1 MMKRR
6 ALKIGN
12 KRRVVIVGM
21 GIRSP
26 IGNTPGELVNSLKE
40 RRSGISIIPEWGGI
54 KNLRT
59 RVAGLC
65 DIEGQEESIPRQ
77 YRRSMGR
84 VALLAALSAM
94 DAVKA
99 SGLSEEEIGSQA
111 CGVSYGSTEGSVRS
125 QMDYIGNMIKN
136 RSLEGIPPSWYL
148 KCMSHTCAGN
158 LSILFHTRG
167 PFIASCPACVSGSQ
181 GIGFGYEAIKAG
193 KADIM
198 ITGGAD
204 EVDVLSAAVFDLM
217 MATSS
222 NYNDRPS
229 ETPRPFDERRD
240 GLVVAEGGATLIL
253 EEYERARN
261 RGAPILG
268 EIEGFW
274 TNGSGMHLTNSDAR
288 SMEECLLAALRDAG
302 RSPDEIQYV
311 NAHATGTTHGDEVEA
326 TVINKI
332 YGPGV
337 PTASLKGHMGH
348 TMGACGAIEAIAA
361 LLMMRK
367 GFVASTLNLQT
378 PDPALPPLNHVIGE
392 SRDLRFRLAAS
403 NNFAFGGVNTSLVLS
418 LI

>member
-1 MMKRR
+1 MD
-6 ALKIGN
+6 
-12 KRRVVIVGM
+12 KRRVVVVGM

-26 IGNTPGELVNSLKE
+26 IGNTLGELVKSLKE
-40 RRSGISIIPEWGGI
+40 RRSSISIMPEWQHLKG
-54 KNLRT
+54 LRT

-65 DIEGQEESIPRQ
+65 DIKGEEESIPRQ

-84 VALLAALSAM
+84 VAMLAALSAI

-99 SGLSEEEIGSQA
+99 SGLSEDEIASQA

-125 QMDYIGNMIKN
+125 QMDYIGNMIQN

-167 PFIASCPACVSGSQ
+167 PFLASCPACVSGSH
-181 GIGFGYEAIKAG
+181 GIGFGYEAIKSG
-193 KADIM
+193 RADIM

-204 EVDVLSAAVFDLM
+204 EVDILSAAVFDLM
-217 MATSS
+217 MATSC
-222 NYNDRPS
+222 NYNERPS
-229 ETPRPFDERRD
+229 ETPRPFDEKRD
-240 GLVVAEGGATLIL
+240 GLVVAEGAATLVL
-253 EEYERARN
+253 EEYERAKK

-274 TNGSGMHLTNSDAR
+274 TNGSGAHLTNSDAR
-288 SMEECLLAALRDAG
+288 SMEECLLAALKDAG
-302 RSPDEIQYV
+302 RGSAEIQHV
-311 NAHATGTTHGDEVEA
+311 NAHATGTTQGDEVEA

-332 YGPGV
+332 YGPDV
-337 PTASLKGHMGH
+337 PTTSIKGYMGH
-348 TMGACGAIEAIAA
+348 TMGACGAIEAIAT
-361 LLMMRK
+361 LLMMRE
-367 GFVASTLNLQT
+367 GFIASTLNLQK

-392 SRDLRFRLAAS
+392 SRDQRFRLAVS

-418 LI
+418 SV

>member
-1 MMKRR
+1 MD
-6 ALKIGN
+6 
-12 KRRVVIVGM
+12 KRRVVVVGM

-26 IGNTPGELVNSLKE
+26 IGNTLGELVKSLKE
-40 RRSGISIIPEWGGI
+40 RRSGISIMPEWQHLKG
-54 KNLRT
+54 LRT

-65 DIEGQEESIPRQ
+65 DIKGEEESIPRQ

-84 VALLAALSAM
+84 VAMLAALSAI

-99 SGLSEEEIGSQA
+99 SGLGEEEIASQA

-125 QMDYIGNMIKN
+125 QMDYIGNMIQN

-167 PFIASCPACVSGSQ
+167 PFIASGPACVSGSQ
-181 GIGFGYEAIKAG
+181 GIGLGYEAIKAG
-193 KADIM
+193 KADLM

-217 MATSS
+217 LATSS

-229 ETPRPFDERRD
+229 ETPRPFDEKRD
-240 GLVVAEGGATLIL
+240 GLVVAEGAATLVL
-253 EEYERARN
+253 EEYERAKK

-274 TNGSGMHLTNSDAR
+274 TNGSGVHLTNSDAR
-288 SMEECLLAALRDAG
+288 SMEECLLAALKDAG
-302 RSPDEIQYV
+302 RSPDEIERV
-311 NAHATGTTHGDEVEA
+311 NAHATGTAQGDEVEA

-332 YGPGV
+332 YGPHV
-337 PTASLKGHMGH
+337 PTTSIKGYMGH
-348 TMGACGAIEAIAA
+348 TMGACGAIEAIAT
-361 LLMMRK
+361 LLMMRE
-367 GFVASTLNLQT
+367 GFIASTLNLKN
-378 PDPALPPLNHVIGE
+378 PDPALPPLDHVIGE
-392 SRDLRFRLAAS
+392 SRDQRSRLAAS

-418 LI
+418 LV

>member
-1 MMKRR
+1 ME
-6 ALKIGN
+6 N
-12 KRRVVIVGM
+12 KRRVVIVGV

-26 IGNTPGELVNSLKE
+26 IGNTLEGFVKSLKE
-40 RRSGISIIPEWGGI
+40 RRSGICIMPEWQEI
-54 KNLRT
+54 NRLRT

-65 DIEGQEESIPRQ
+65 HIDGEEEIIPRT

-84 VALLAALSAM
+84 VAMLAALSAI

-99 SGLSEEEIGSQA
+99 SGLNEEEIASQT
-111 CGVSYGSTEGSVRS
+111 CGVSYGSTEGSIRS
-125 QMDYIGNMIKN
+125 QMEYIGNLIQN
-136 RSLEGIPPSWYL
+136 RSLEGIPASWYL

-193 KADIM
+193 RADIM

-204 EVDVLSAAVFDLM
+204 EVDILSAAVFDLM

-222 NYNDRPS
+222 SYNDRPS
-229 ETPRPFDERRD
+229 ETPRPFDEDRD
-240 GLVVAEGGATLIL
+240 GLVVAEGAATLVL
-253 EEYERARN
+253 EEYERAKK

-288 SMEECLLAALRDAG
+288 SMEECILAALKEAG
-302 RSPDEIQYV
+302 RHPADIQHV
-311 NAHATGTTHGDEVEA
+311 NAHATGTTQGDEVEA

-332 YGPGV
+332 FGPDV
-337 PTASLKGHMGH
+337 PTTSLKGYMGH
-348 TMGACGAIEAIAA
+348 TMGACGAIEAIAT
-361 LLMMRK
+361 LLMMRD
-367 GFVASTLNLQT
+367 GFIASTLNLEN
-378 PDPALPPLNHVIGE
+378 PDPALPALNHVMGE
-392 SRDLRFRLAAS
+392 SWDKRFRLGAR

-418 LI
+418 LV

>member
-1 MMKRR
+1 ME
-6 ALKIGN
+6 N
-12 KRRVVIVGM
+12 RRVVVVGV

-26 IGNTPGELVNSLKE
+26 IGNSLEEFVKSLEE
-40 RRSGISIIPEWGGI
+40 RRSGICSMPGWEDIRR
-54 KNLRT
+54 LRT

-65 DIEGQEESIPRQ
+65 RIDGEEEAIPRQ

-84 VALLAALSAM
+84 VAELAALSAI

-99 SGLSEEEIGSQA
+99 SGLNEEEIASPA
-111 CGVSYGSTEGSVRS
+111 CGVSYGSTEGSTKS
-125 QMDYIGNMIKN
+125 QMEYIGNMIQKH
-136 RSLEGIPPSWYL
+136 SLEGIPASWYL

-181 GIGFGYEAIKAG
+181 GIGFGYDAIKAG

-204 EVDVLSAAVFDLM
+204 EVDALSAAVFDLM

-229 ETPRPFDERRD
+229 ETPRPFDADRD
-240 GLVVAEGGATLIL
+240 GLVVAEGAATLIL
-253 EEYERARN
+253 EEYERAKK

-268 EIEGFW
+268 EIRGFW
-274 TNGSGMHLTNSDAR
+274 TNGSGLHLTNSDAR
-288 SMEECLLAALRDAG
+288 SMEECMMAALKDA
-302 RSPDEIQYV
+302 RCNPTEIQHI

-326 TVINKI
+326 IVVNKI
-332 YGPGV
+332 YGPNV
-337 PTASLKGHMGH
+337 PTTSIKGYMGH
-348 TMGACGAIEAIAA
+348 TMGACGAIEVIAS
-361 LLMMRK
+361 LLMMRE
-367 GFVASTLNLQT
+367 GFIASTLNLEN
-378 PDPALPPLNHVIGE
+378 PDPALPPIDHVIGE
-392 SRDLRFRLAAS
+392 SRNKHFTLGVS

-418 LI
+418 SV

>member
-1 MMKRR
+1 M
-6 ALKIGN
+6 G
-12 KRRVVIVGM
+12 KRRVVVVGA

-26 IGNTPGELVNSLKE
+26 IGNTLGELLKSLKE
-40 RRSGISIIPEWGGI
+40 SRSGISIMPEWQAI
-54 KNLRT
+54 KGLRT

-65 DIEGQEESIPRQ
+65 DIKGEEESIPRQ

-84 VALLAALSAM
+84 VAMLAALSAV

-99 SGLSEEEIGSQA
+99 SGLSEEEIASQA

-125 QMDYIGNMIKN
+125 QMDYIGNMVQN

-181 GIGFGYEAIKAG
+181 GIGLGYEAIKAG
-193 KADIM
+193 KADLM

-229 ETPRPFDERRD
+229 ETPRPFDEKRD
-240 GLVVAEGGATLIL
+240 GLVVAEGAATLVL
-253 EEYERARN
+253 EEYERAKK

-274 TNGSGMHLTNSDAR
+274 TYGSGVHLTNSDAR
-288 SMEECLLAALRDAG
+288 SMEECLLAALKDAG
-302 RSPDEIQYV
+302 RSPDEIERV
-311 NAHATGTTHGDEVEA
+311 NAHATGTAQGDEVEA

-332 YGPGV
+332 YGPHV
-337 PTASLKGHMGH
+337 PTTSIKGYMGH
-348 TMGACGAIEAIAA
+348 TMGACGAIEAIAT
-361 LLMMRK
+361 LLMMRE
-367 GFVASTLNLQT
+367 GFIASTLNLKN
-378 PDPALPPLNHVIGE
+378 PDPALPPLDHVIGE
-392 SRDLRFRLAAS
+392 SRDQRSRLAAS

-418 LI
+418 LV

>member
-1 MMKRR
+1 MR
-6 ALKIGN
+6 N
-12 KRRVVIVGM
+12 KRRVVVVGM

-26 IGNTPGELVNSLKE
+26 VGNTPEELVKSLRE
-40 RRSGISIIPEWGGI
+40 SRSGIHIMPEWESV

-65 DIEGQEESIPRQ
+65 HIEGEELIPRP

-94 DAVKA
+94 DAVKE
-99 SGLSEEEIGSQA
+99 SGLSEKEIASPI
-111 CGVSYGSTEGSVRS
+111 CGISYGSTEGSTKS
-125 QMDYIGNMIKN
+125 QMEYIGNMIQN

-181 GIGFGYEAIKAG
+181 GIGFGYETIKAG

-229 ETPRPFDERRD
+229 ETPRPFDEQRD
-240 GLVVAEGGATLIL
+240 GLVVAEGGATLVL
-253 EEYERARN
+253 EEYERAKN

-268 EIEGFW
+268 EIAGFW
-274 TNGSGMHLTNSDAR
+274 TNGSGAHLTNTDAR
-288 SMEECLLAALRDAG
+288 SAEECLLAALKDAG

-311 NAHATGTTHGDEVEA
+311 NAHATGTTHGDKVEA
-326 TVINKI
+326 FVMNKI
-332 YGPGV
+332 YGPDV
-337 PTASLKGHMGH
+337 PTTSIKGYMGH
-348 TMGACGAIEAIAA
+348 TMGACGAIEAIAT
-361 LLMMRK
+361 LLMMRE
-367 GFVASTLNLQT
+367 GFIAPTLNLEN
-378 PDPALPPLNHVIGE
+378 PDPVLPPLNHVIGE
-392 SRDLRFRLAAS
+392 SRDHRARLAAS

-418 LI
+418 LV

>member
-1 MMKRR
+1 VE
-6 ALKIGN
+6 N
-12 KRRVVIVGM
+12 KRRVVIVGV

-26 IGNTPGELVNSLKE
+26 IGNTPEEFVKSLKE
-40 RRSGISIIPEWGGI
+40 RRSGIRMMPEWQDI
-54 KNLRT
+54 TRLRT

-65 DIEGQEESIPRQ
+65 HIDGEEEIIPRT

-84 VALLAALSAM
+84 VAMLAALSAM

-99 SGLSEEEIGSQA
+99 SGLSEEEIASQN
-111 CGVSYGSTEGSVRS
+111 CGVSYGSTEGSIRS
-125 QMDYIGNMIKN
+125 QMEYIGNLIQN
-136 RSLEGIPPSWYL
+136 RSLEGIPASWYL

-181 GIGFGYEAIKAG
+181 GIGFGYEAIRAG

-204 EVDVLSAAVFDLM
+204 EVDILSAAVFDLM

-229 ETPRPFDERRD
+229 ETPRPFDEKRD
-240 GLVVAEGGATLIL
+240 GLVVAEGAATLVL
-253 EEYERARN
+253 EEYERARK

-274 TNGSGMHLTNSDAR
+274 TNGSGVHLTNSDAR
-288 SMEECLLAALRDAG
+288 SMEECILAALKEAG
-302 RSPDEIQYV
+302 RRPAEIQHV

-326 TVINKI
+326 TVTNKI
-332 YGPGV
+332 FGRDV
-337 PTASLKGHMGH
+337 PTTSLKGYMGH
-348 TMGACGAIEAIAA
+348 TMGACGAIEAIAT
-361 LLMMRK
+361 LLMMRE
-367 GFVASTLNLQT
+367 GFIASTLNLEN
-378 PDPALPPLNHVIGE
+378 PDPALPPLNHVMGE
-392 SRDLRFRLAAS
+392 SWNKRFRLGAS

-418 LI
+418 LV

>member
-1 MMKRR
+1 ME
-6 ALKIGN
+6 N
-12 KRRVVIVGM
+12 ERRVAVVGM

-26 IGNTPGELVNSLKE
+26 IGNTLSDLVKSLQE
-40 RRSGISIIPEWGGI
+40 RRSGISVMSEWEGI

-65 DIEGQEESIPRQ
+65 DIEGEEESIQRQ

-84 VALLAALSAM
+84 VALLAALSAI

-99 SGLSEEEIGSQA
+99 SGLSEEEIASQA

-125 QMDYIGNMIKN
+125 QMNYIGKLIQN

-158 LSILFHTRG
+158 LSLLFHTRG

-204 EVDVLSAAVFDLM
+204 EVDLLSAAVFDLM

-222 NYNDRPS
+222 NFNDRPS
-229 ETPRPFDERRD
+229 ETPRPFDEKRD
-240 GLVVAEGGATLIL
+240 GLVVAEGGGTLVL
-253 EEYERARN
+253 EEYERAKN
-261 RGAPILG
+261 RGATIFG
-268 EIEGFW
+268 EIKGFW

-302 RSPDEIQYV
+302 CSPDEIQYV

-337 PTASLKGHMGH
+337 PTASLKGYMGH
-348 TMGACGAIEAIAA
+348 TMGACGAIEAIAT
-361 LLMMRK
+361 LIMMRE
-367 GFVASTLNLQT
+367 GFIASTLNLEK
-378 PDPALPPLNHVIGE
+378 PDPALPPLNHVIAE
-392 SRDLRFRLAAS
+392 SRDQRSRVAAV

-418 LI
+418 LV

>member
-1 MMKRR
+1 VE
-6 ALKIGN
+6 N

-26 IGNTPGELVNSLKE
+26 IGNTLDEFVKSLKG
-40 RRSGISIIPEWGGI
+40 RRSGICVMPEWQDI
-54 KNLRT
+54 KRLRT

-65 DIEGQEESIPRQ
+65 HIEGEEELIPRQ

-84 VALLAALSAM
+84 VAMLAALSAI

-99 SGLSEEEIGSQA
+99 SGLSEEEIASQT
-111 CGVSYGSTEGSVRS
+111 CGVSYGSTEGSINS
-125 QMDYIGNMIKN
+125 QKEYFNKMIQN
-136 RSLEGIPPSWYL
+136 RSLEGIPASWYL

-158 LSILFHTRG
+158 ISILFHTRG
-167 PFIASCPACVSGSQ
+167 PFIASCPACASGSQ

-204 EVDVLSAAVFDLM
+204 EVDILSAAVFDLM

-229 ETPRPFDERRD
+229 ETPRPFDEKRD
-240 GLVVAEGGATLIL
+240 GLVVAEGAATLVL
-253 EEYERARN
+253 EEYERAKN
-261 RGAPILG
+261 RGASILG

-288 SMEECLLAALRDAG
+288 SMEECVLAALKEAG
-302 RSPDEIQYV
+302 RDPAAIQHL

-326 TVINKI
+326 AVIHRI
-332 YGPGV
+332 YGPDV
-337 PTASLKGHMGH
+337 PTTSLKGYMGH
-348 TMGACGAIEAIAA
+348 TMGACGAIEAIAT
-361 LLMMRK
+361 LLMMRE
-367 GFVASTLNLQT
+367 GFIASTLNLEN

-392 SRDLRFRLAAS
+392 SRDKRFSVGVS

-418 LI
+418 LV

>member
-1 MMKRR
+1 MD
-6 ALKIGN
+6 
-12 KRRVVIVGM
+12 KRRVVVVGM

-26 IGNTPGELVNSLKE
+26 IGNTLGEFVKSLKQ
-40 RRSGISIIPEWGGI
+40 RRSGISIMPEWKNI
-54 KNLRT
+54 KRLRT

-65 DIEGQEESIPRQ
+65 HIEGEEELIPRQ
-77 YRRSMGR
+77 HRRSMGR
-84 VALLAALSAM
+84 VAMLAALSAI

-99 SGLSEEEIGSQA
+99 SGLSEEEIASQI
-111 CGVSYGSTEGSVRS
+111 CGVSYGSTEGSTSS
-125 QMDYIGNMIKN
+125 QMEFIGNMIQN

-158 LSILFHTRG
+158 ISILFHTRG

-204 EVDVLSAAVFDLM
+204 EVDILSAAVFDLM
-217 MATSS
+217 LATSS

-229 ETPRPFDERRD
+229 ETPRPFDENRD
-240 GLVVAEGGATLIL
+240 GLVVAEGAATLIL
-253 EEYERARN
+253 EEYERAKH
-261 RGAPILG
+261 RGAPIWG
-268 EIEGFW
+268 EVEGFW

-288 SMEECLLAALRDAG
+288 SMEECMLAALKDA
-302 RSPDEIQYV
+302 RRNPAEIQYV

-332 YGPGV
+332 YGPDI
-337 PTASLKGHMGH
+337 PTTSIKGYMGH
-348 TMGACGAIEAIAA
+348 TMGACGAIEAIAT
-361 LLMMRK
+361 LLMMRE
-367 GFVASTLNLQT
+367 GFIASTFNLET

-392 SRDLRFRLAAS
+392 SWDQRFTLAVN
-403 NNFAFGGVNTSLVLS
+403 NNFAFGGVNTSLVTS
-418 LI
+418 LV

>member
-1 MMKRR
+1 ME
-6 ALKIGN
+6 N

-21 GIRSP
+21 GMRSP
-26 IGNTPGELVNSLKE
+26 IGNTLEEFVKSLKE
-40 RRSGISIIPEWGGI
+40 RRSGIRIMPEWQDI
-54 KNLRT
+54 NRLRT

-65 DIEGQEESIPRQ
+65 HIDGEEEIIPRA

-84 VALLAALSAM
+84 VAILAALSAI

-99 SGLSEEEIGSQA
+99 SGLSEEEIASQT
-111 CGVSYGSTEGSVRS
+111 CGVSYGSTEGSIRS
-125 QMDYIGNMIKN
+125 QMEYIGNLIKN
-136 RSLEGIPPSWYL
+136 RSLEGIPASWYL

-204 EVDVLSAAVFDLM
+204 EVDILSAAVFDLM

-229 ETPRPFDERRD
+229 ETPRPFDEKRD
-240 GLVVAEGGATLIL
+240 GLVVAEGAATLVL
-253 EEYERARN
+253 EDYERARK

-288 SMEECLLAALRDAG
+288 SMEECILAALKEAG
-302 RSPDEIQYV
+302 RNAADIQHV

-326 TVINKI
+326 IVINKI
-332 YGPGV
+332 YGSDV
-337 PTASLKGHMGH
+337 PTTSLKGYMGH
-348 TMGACGAIEAIAA
+348 TMGACGAIEAIAT
-361 LLMMRK
+361 LLMMRE
-367 GFVASTLNLQT
+367 GFIASTLNLEN
-378 PDPALPPLNHVIGE
+378 PDPALPPLNHVMGE
-392 SRDLRFRLAAS
+392 SWDKRFRVGAS

-418 LI
+418 LV

>member
-1 MMKRR
+1 M
-6 ALKIGN
+6 GN
-12 KRRVVIVGM
+12 KRRVVVVGM

-26 IGNTPGELVNSLKE
+26 IGNTLGELIKSLQE
-40 RRSGISIIPEWGGI
+40 HRSGISVMPEWEGVRS
-54 KNLRT
+54 LRT

-65 DIEGQEESIPRQ
+65 HIEDEEESIPRP

-84 VALLAALSAM
+84 VAMLAALSAM

-99 SGLSEEEIGSQA
+99 SGLSEEEIASQI
-111 CGVSYGSTEGSVRS
+111 CGVSYGSTEGSVKS
-125 QMDYIGNMIKN
+125 QMEYIGNMIQN

-193 KADIM
+193 NADLM

-204 EVDVLSAAVFDLM
+204 EVDLLSAAVFDLM

-229 ETPRPFDERRD
+229 ETPRPFDEKRD
-240 GLVVAEGGATLIL
+240 GLVVAEGAATLIL
-253 EEYERARN
+253 EEYERAKN
-261 RGAPILG
+261 RGAPIFG

-274 TNGSGMHLTNSDAR
+274 TNASGMHLTNSDAR
-288 SMEECLLAALRDAG
+288 SMEECLLAALKDAG
-302 RSPDEIQYV
+302 RSPDEIKYV

-326 TVINKI
+326 TVIHKI
-332 YGPGV
+332 YGPAV
-337 PTASLKGHMGH
+337 PTASLKGYMGH
-348 TMGACGAIEAIAA
+348 TMGACGAIEAITT
-361 LLMMRK
+361 LLMMRE
-367 GFVASTLNLQT
+367 GFIAPTLNLEN
-378 PDPALPPLNHVIGE
+378 PDPSLPPLNHVIDK
-392 SRDLRFRLAAS
+392 SRDHRFRLAAN

-418 LI
+418 LV

>member
-1 MMKRR
+1 MD
-6 ALKIGN
+6 
-12 KRRVVIVGM
+12 KRRVVVVGM

-26 IGNTPGELVNSLKE
+26 IGNTLGEFVKSLKQ
-40 RRSGISIIPEWGGI
+40 RRSGISIMPEW
-54 KNLRT
+54 KNINRLRT

-65 DIEGQEESIPRQ
+65 HIEGEEELIPRQ

-84 VALLAALSAM
+84 VAMLAALSAI

-99 SGLSEEEIGSQA
+99 SGLSEEEIASQT
-111 CGVSYGSTEGSVRS
+111 CGVSYGSTEGSTSS
-125 QMDYIGNMIKN
+125 QMEFIGNMIQN

-148 KCMSHTCAGN
+148 KCMSHTCAAN
-158 LSILFHTRG
+158 ISILFHTRG

-204 EVDVLSAAVFDLM
+204 EVDILSAAVFDLM
-217 MATSS
+217 LATSS

-229 ETPRPFDERRD
+229 ETPRPFDENRD
-240 GLVVAEGGATLIL
+240 GLVVAEGAATLIL
-253 EEYERARN
+253 EEYERAKN

-288 SMEECLLAALRDAG
+288 SMEECMLSALKDA
-302 RSPDEIQYV
+302 RRNPAEIQYV

-326 TVINKI
+326 TVISKI
-332 YGPGV
+332 YGPDV
-337 PTASLKGHMGH
+337 PTTSIKGYMGH
-348 TMGACGAIEAIAA
+348 TMGACGAIEAIAT
-361 LLMMRK
+361 LLMMRE
-367 GFVASTLNLQT
+367 GFIASTLNLET

-392 SRDLRFRLAAS
+392 SWDQRFSLAVS
-403 NNFAFGGVNTSLVLS
+403 NNFAFGGVNTSLVTS
-418 LI
+418 LV

>member
-1 MMKRR
+1 
-6 ALKIGN
+6 
-12 KRRVVIVGM
+12 M

-26 IGNTPGELVNSLKE
+26 IGNSLGELVKSLKE
-40 RRSGISIIPEWGGI
+40 SRSGISIMPEWKNI
-54 KNLRT
+54 KGLRT

-65 DIEGQEESIPRQ
+65 DIKGEEESIPRQ

-84 VALLAALSAM
+84 VAMLAALSAV

-99 SGLSEEEIGSQA
+99 SGLREEEIASQA

-125 QMDYIGNMIKN
+125 QMDYIGTMIQN

-148 KCMSHTCAGN
+148 KCMSHTCASN

-204 EVDVLSAAVFDLM
+204 EVEILSATVFDLM

-229 ETPRPFDERRD
+229 ETPRPFDEKRD

-253 EEYERARN
+253 EEYERAKK

-274 TNGSGMHLTNSDAR
+274 TNGSGAHLTNSDAR
-288 SMEECLLAALRDAG
+288 SMEECLLAALKDAG

-332 YGPGV
+332 YGPGT
-337 PTASLKGHMGH
+337 PTASLKGYMGH
-348 TMGACGAIEAIAA
+348 TMGACGAIEAIAT
-361 LLMMRK
+361 LLMMRD
-367 GFVASTLNLQT
+367 GFIVSTLNLEN
-378 PDPALPPLNHVIGE
+378 PDPALPPLNHVMGG
-392 SRDLRFRLAAS
+392 SRDQRSRRAAS
-403 NNFAFGGVNTSLVLS
+403 NNCAFGGVNASLVFS
-418 LI
+418 AV